1 MRETLISVHFLVTS
15 VEHIQAQYV
24 ILQKFIPS
32 RVLNSVT
39 WPLNSSYC
47 TSIELHSSKRHTHY
61 TVVISEY
68 ILRKTMH
75 SRADSNVNGQ
85 LELQE
90 LSAWISIKTKE
101 HLTLALRENFFMFT
115 AIDQNPRNG
124 KELYAIRT
132 QLLYCIYIVK
142 NFS

>member
-1 MRETLISVHFLVTS
+1 
-15 VEHIQAQYV
+15 
-24 ILQKFIPS
+24 
-32 RVLNSVT
+32 
-39 WPLNSSYC
+39 
-47 TSIELHSSKRHTHY
+47 
-61 TVVISEY
+61 
-68 ILRKTMH
+68 MH

-124 KELYAIRT
+124 KELYTKRT
-132 QLLYCIYIVK
+132 HILYMYTYLHDFRCVPHTIDDIYEHLLTR
-142 NFS
+142 FSCQM

>member
-1 MRETLISVHFLVTS
+1 
-15 VEHIQAQYV
+15 
-24 ILQKFIPS
+24 
-32 RVLNSVT
+32 
-39 WPLNSSYC
+39 
-47 TSIELHSSKRHTHY
+47 
-61 TVVISEY
+61 
-68 ILRKTMH
+68 MH

-124 KELYAIRT
+124 KELFATSVYM
-132 QLLYCIYIVK
+132 Y
-142 NFS
+142 F